1 MNTVAW
7 LMIAACIVTET
18 VEQSLYRKGSTSPAG
33 RRARYIVPAVALNVV
48 GFAMWMLLIKQV
60 PLGIALPLMG
70 ANFVTVALAGKF
82 FFGER
87 LNARR
92 WLGIALVLAGFAMV
106 AGSQA

>member
-1 MNTVAW
+1 MNSAAW
-7 LMIAACIVTET
+7 LLIAACIVTET

-33 RRARYIVPAVALNVV
+33 RKARYIVPAVVLNVV
-48 GFAMWMLLIKQV
+48 GLAMWMLLIKRV

-70 ANFVTVALAGKF
+70 ANFVTIALAGRIVFK
-82 FFGER
+82 ER

-92 WLGIALVLAGFAMV
+92 WIGIGLVLAGFAMV